1 MSQKTTKRSS
11 RIFHVL
17 APLAGVVLFSYLIY
31 KAGAQELW
39 EGVVHFGFGIVL
51 FLALEGVGDVM
62 RAIATRYCF
71 SPDSPKVPLVSLL
84 YMRCT
89 GAAYNFITPTS
100 GFGGEVVKVMLLEKH
115 VSRSEAARVVIIDKF
130 TYGIVQ
136 FGMAFLGS
144 AVVLFWTPLDLG
156 LKITFWAASVA
167 MWGGF
172 IGFLVLQRQ
181 GWFSGFL
188 GRAVGVVAGRQAR
201 EWIET
206 NLAELDGRL
215 RSHYEKQGKDLILAM
230 FWHALAFTM
239 GIVQAGLFL
248 WFVFGVNDWAK
259 ASAIWFF
266 GSWFDCMIFMVPA
279 GLGTQELT
287 RALIFERAIG
297 FTFSEGVAFSM
308 ILRINQ
314 IFWTAI
320 GLGTYALEMALSRR
334 RLGSALVKTESDT
347 AL

>member
-1 MSQKTTKRSS
+1 MSQETNTRGP

-17 APLAGVVLFSYLIY
+17 VPLAGVVLFSYLIY
-31 KAGAQELW
+31 TAGLRELW
-39 EGVVHFGFGIVL
+39 QGVVRFGFGLVL

-62 RAIATRYCF
+62 RAMATRYCF
-71 SPDSPKVPLVSLL
+71 SPDSPKVPLVNLL
-84 YMRCT
+84 YARCT
-89 GAAYNFITPTS
+89 AAAYNFITPTS
-100 GFGGEVVKVMLLEKH
+100 GFGGEVVKAMLLEKY
-115 VSRSEAARVVIIDKF
+115 VPRAEAARVVIIDKF

-144 AVVLFWTPLDLG
+144 AVVLLWTPLDLG
-156 LKITFWAASVA
+156 VKLTFWVASGL

-172 IGFLVLQRQ
+172 IGFLVFQRQ
-181 GWFSGFL
+181 GWFGGFL
-188 GRAVGVVAGRQAR
+188 GRAVGFVAGRQGRA
-201 EWIET
+201 WIET

-215 RSHYEKQGKDLILAM
+215 RSHYEKQGKDLILSM

-248 WFVFGVNDWAK
+248 WFVFGVDDWAK

-266 GSWFDCMIFMVPA
+266 GSWFDCIIFMVPA

-308 ILRINQ
+308 VLRINQ
-314 IFWTAI
+314 IFWTAV
-320 GLGTYALEMALSRR
+320 GLATYALEMALSRR
-334 RLGSALVKTESDT
+334 RLGSAPVKTESDT
-347 AL
+347 VP

>member
-1 MSQKTTKRSS
+1 MSQETNTRGP

-17 APLAGVVLFSYLIY
+17 VPLAGVVLFSYLIY
-31 KAGAQELW
+31 TAGPRELW
-39 EGVVHFGFGIVL
+39 QGVVRFGFGLVL

-62 RAIATRYCF
+62 RAMATRYCF
-71 SPDSPKVPLVSLL
+71 SPDSPKVPLVNLL
-84 YMRCT
+84 YARCT
-89 GAAYNFITPTS
+89 AAAYNFITPTS
-100 GFGGEVVKVMLLEKH
+100 GFGGEVVKAMLLEKY
-115 VSRSEAARVVIIDKF
+115 VPRAEAARVVIIDKF

-144 AVVLFWTPLDLG
+144 AVVLLWTPLDLG
-156 LKITFWAASVA
+156 VKLTFWVASGL

-172 IGFLVLQRQ
+172 IGFLVFQRQ
-181 GWFSGFL
+181 GWFGGFL
-188 GRAVGVVAGRQAR
+188 GRAVGFVAGRQGRA
-201 EWIET
+201 WIET

-215 RSHYEKQGKDLILAM
+215 RSHYEKQGKDLILSM

-248 WFVFGVNDWAK
+248 WFVFGVDDWAK

-266 GSWFDCMIFMVPA
+266 GSWFDCIIFMVPA

-308 ILRINQ
+308 VLRINQ
-314 IFWTAI
+314 IFWTAV
-320 GLGTYALEMALSRR
+320 GLATYALEMALSRR
-334 RLGSALVKTESDT
+334 RLGSAPVKTESDT
-347 AL
+347 VP

>member
-1 MSQKTTKRSS
+1 MSQETGKRGP

-17 APLAGVVLFSYLIY
+17 VPLAGVMLFAYLIY
-31 KAGAQELW
+31 TAGPRELW
-39 EGVVHFGFGIVL
+39 EGVARFGFGLVL

-62 RAIATRYCF
+62 RAMATRYCF
-71 SPDSPKVPLVSLL
+71 SPDSPKVSLVSLL

-130 TYGIVQ
+130 TYSIVQ

-156 LKITFWAASVA
+156 VKLTFWAASVA

-172 IGFLVLQRQ
+172 IGFLVFQRQ
-181 GWFSGFL
+181 GRFGGCL
-188 GRAVGVVAGRQAR
+188 GRVVGGVAGRQAR

-206 NLAELDGRL
+206 NLSELDGRL
-215 RSHYEKQGKDLILAM
+215 RSHYEKQGKDLILSM

-239 GIVQAGLFL
+239 GIAQAGLFL
-248 WFVFGVNDWAK
+248 WVVFGVNDWAK

-266 GSWFDCMIFMVPA
+266 GSWFDCIIFMVPA
-279 GLGTQELT
+279 GLGTQEFT
-287 RALIFERAIG
+287 RAMIFERAIG

-320 GLGTYALEMALSRR
+320 GLVTYALETALSRR
-334 RLGSALVKTESDT
+334 RAEIVPVKTESDT
-347 AL
+347 AP

>member
-1 MSQKTTKRSS
+1 MSQGTDKRSL
-11 RIFHVL
+11 RVFHILV
-17 APLAGVVLFSYLIY
+17 PLAGVVLFGYLIY
-31 KAGAQELW
+31 TAGARELW
-39 EGVVHFGFGIVL
+39 EGVARFGFGLVL

-71 SPDSPKVPLVSLL
+71 SRDSPKVPLLNLL
-84 YMRCT
+84 YVRCT
-89 GAAYNFITPTS
+89 AAAYNFITPTS
-100 GFGGEVVKVMLLEKH
+100 GFGGEVVKVTLLEKY
-115 VSRSEAARVVIIDKF
+115 VSRAEAARVVIIDKF

-144 AVVLFWTPLDLG
+144 AVVLLWTPLDLG
-156 LKITFWAASVA
+156 VKVTFWAASVA

-172 IGFLVLQRQ
+172 IGFLIFQRQ
-181 GWFSGFL
+181 GWFGGFL
-188 GRAVGVVAGRQAR
+188 GRVVGGVAGQQAR
-201 EWIET
+201 EWVET

-215 RSHYEKQGKDLILAM
+215 RSHYEKQGKDLILAL

-239 GIVQAGLFL
+239 GIAQAGLFL

-259 ASAIWFF
+259 ASTIWFF

-279 GLGTQELT
+279 GLGTQEFT
-287 RALIFERAIG
+287 RAMIFERAIG

-320 GLGTYALEMALSRR
+320 GLATYALEIALSRR
-334 RLGSALVKTESDT
+334 RPGNAPVKTESD
-347 AL
+347 AAP

>member
-1 MSQKTTKRSS
+1 MSQETNTRGP
-11 RIFHVL
+11 RIFHILV
-17 APLAGVVLFSYLIY
+17 PLAGVVLFSYLIY
-31 KAGAQELW
+31 TAGPRELW
-39 EGVVHFGFGIVL
+39 EGVVRFGLGLVL

-62 RAIATRYCF
+62 RAMATRYCF
-71 SPDSPKVPLVSLL
+71 SPDSPKVPLVNLL
-84 YMRCT
+84 YARCT
-89 GAAYNFITPTS
+89 AAAYNFITPTS
-100 GFGGEVVKVMLLEKH
+100 GFGGEVVKAMLLEKH
-115 VSRSEAARVVIIDKF
+115 VPRAEAARVVIIDKF
-130 TYGIVQ
+130 TYGVVQ

-144 AVVLFWTPLDLG
+144 AVVLLWTPLDLG
-156 LKITFWAASVA
+156 VKLTFWAASVA

-172 IGFLVLQRQ
+172 IGFLVFQRQ
-181 GWFSGFL
+181 GWFGGFL
-188 GRAVGVVAGRQAR
+188 GRAVGVVAGRQGRA
-201 EWIET
+201 WIET

-215 RSHYEKQGKDLILAM
+215 RSHYEKQGKDLILSM

-248 WFVFGVNDWAK
+248 WFVFGVDDWAK

-266 GSWFDCMIFMVPA
+266 GSWFDCIIFMVPA

-314 IFWTAI
+314 IFWTAV
-320 GLGTYALEMALSRR
+320 GLATYALEMALSRR
-334 RLGSALVKTESDT
+334 RLGSAPVKTESDT
-347 AL
+347 VP

>member
-1 MSQKTTKRSS
+1 MSQETGKRGL

-17 APLAGVVLFSYLIY
+17 VPLSGVVLFSYLVY
-31 KAGAQELW
+31 KAGPRDLW
-39 EGVVHFGFGIVL
+39 EGVGRFGFGLVL

-62 RAIATRYCF
+62 RAMATRYCF
-71 SPDSPKVPLVSLL
+71 SPGSPKVPLMNLL
-84 YMRCT
+84 YTRCAA
-89 GAAYNFITPTS
+89 AAYNFITPTA
-100 GFGGEVVKVMLLEKH
+100 GCGGEVVKVMLLERY
-115 VSRSEAARVVIIDKF
+115 VPRSEAARVVIIDKF
-130 TYGIVQ
+130 TYAVVQ

-144 AVVLFWTPLDLG
+144 AAILFWTPLDLG
-156 LKITFWAASVA
+156 VKLTFWAASA
-167 MWGGF
+167 LMWSGF
-172 IGFLVLQRQ
+172 IGFLVFQRQ
-181 GWFSGFL
+181 GWFGGFL
-188 GRAVGVVAGRQAR
+188 GRVVGAVAGRPAR

-215 RSHYEKQGKDLILAM
+215 RSHYERQGKALILSM

-266 GSWFDCMIFMVPA
+266 GSWFDCIIFMVPA

-314 IFWTAI
+314 IFWTAV
-320 GLGTYALEMALSRR
+320 GLATYALEMALSRR
-334 RLGSALVKTESDT
+334 RSGSTPVKTESGT